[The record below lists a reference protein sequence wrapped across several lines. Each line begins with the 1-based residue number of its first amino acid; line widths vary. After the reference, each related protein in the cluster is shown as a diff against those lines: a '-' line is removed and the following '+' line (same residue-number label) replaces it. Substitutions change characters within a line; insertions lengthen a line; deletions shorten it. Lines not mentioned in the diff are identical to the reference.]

1 MLSPRSSRI
10 TVTARSGMILAMAID
25 SSSMRRAA
33 SPARLSL
40 ISTMSKALQAGTAAG
55 IGRALA
61 IALGKLALRTLLQPA
76 DGGDHD
82 THAQR

>member
-10 TVTARSGMILAMAID
+10 TVTARSGMTLAMAID

-40 ISTMSKALQAGTAAG
+40 ISTMSKALQADAAAG

-61 IALGKLALRTLLQPA
+61 IALRELALGTLLQPA

-82 THAQR
+82 PHA